1 MARLNCAPSQVAG
14 SYSKKYLTSPLL
26 SEDGQQNY
34 SERKKRDSKF
44 ADPHWSPRWREK
56 ISGWASLCSRWKEK
70 ISDCASLRYRYAE
83 NMRKIFAVPKRA
95 LCFLCNRIS
104 ICKRIIDHD
113 QFRSIVRYVWLF
125 AKTRKIKIFED
136 GSPS

>member
-1 MARLNCAPSQVAG
+1 MQSCTRQMARLNCAPSEVAG

-56 ISGWASLCSRWKEK
+56 IYGWASLCSRWKEK
-70 ISDCASLRYRYAE
+70 ISDCASLRYRYQ
-83 NMRKIFAVPKRA
+83 KICEKSSRCQNEPCVFCATD
-95 LCFLCNRIS
+95 F
-104 ICKRIIDHD
+104 
-113 QFRSIVRYVWLF
+113 
-125 AKTRKIKIFED
+125 
-136 GSPS
+136 PS

>member
-1 MARLNCAPSQVAG
+1 MQSCTRQMARLNCAPSQIAG

-56 ISGWASLCSRWKEK
+56 IY
-70 ISDCASLRYRYAE
+70 DCASLRYRYAE

-95 LCFLCNRIS
+95 LCFLCNRFS
-104 ICKRIIDHD
+104 ICKRIIDHV

-125 AKTRKIKIFED
+125 AKTRKIKLFED